1 MKFLG
6 FTSDDSECVMETCAV
21 ILTKLFSCKVRK
33 ILLQSPDRVHLLVQR
48 VLVCHWWKSF
58 IALFKDAVK
67 RTKLRTKSRGP
78 YSPQSPLLSLLK
90 RYIIYSKWAGEK
102 RGSVRREDLNRFSI
116 TYLKASRESEH
127 RPECLVNFSY
137 DINQWFSQDSI
148 FASTEQRQFK
158 YSPQTVFCRS
168 TISVFLI
175 QSRGW
180 PNQRSVDLHGYVI
193 TKYNNSICILFMLD
207 WQSNFQLTFASNP
220 ESYWFLRMRPPQL
233 ISGINRSNRT
243 HAFSRT

>member
-1 MKFLG
+1 M
-6 FTSDDSECVMETCAV
+6 
-21 ILTKLFSCKVRK
+21 
-33 ILLQSPDRVHLLVQR
+33 
-48 VLVCHWWKSF
+48 
-58 IALFKDAVK
+58 K

-78 YSPQSPLLSLLK
+78 YSPQSPLLSLFRKIQNLLK
-90 RYIIYSKWAGEK
+90 MSWRETGQCTE
-102 RGSVRREDLNRFSI
+102 RRLKSI
-116 TYLKASRESEH
+116 FHHLLENFEGIGTSS
-127 RPECLVNFSY
+127 ECLVNFSS
-137 DINQWFSQDSI
+137 DINQWFSQNSI

-180 PNQRSVDLHGYVI
+180 PNQRSIDLHGYVI

-220 ESYWFLRMRPPQL
+220 ESYWFWYAAHASPQL

>member
-1 MKFLG
+1 MQWNERNWGL
-6 FTSDDSECVMETCAV
+6 SRED
-21 ILTKLFSCKVRK
+21 LT
-33 ILLQSPDRVHLLVQR
+33 LL
-48 VLVCHWWKSF
+48 
-58 IALFKDAVK
+58 
-67 RTKLRTKSRGP
+67 
-78 YSPQSPLLSLLK
+78 SPLSFPCLE
-90 RYIIYSKWAGEK
+90 RYKIYSKWAGEK

-116 TYLKASRESEH
+116 TYLKTSRESEH

-137 DINQWFSQDSI
+137 DINQWFSQNSI

-180 PNQRSVDLHGYVI
+180 PNQRSIDLHGYVI
-193 TKYNNSICILFMLD
+193 TKYNNSICILFMWD

-220 ESYWFLRMRPPQL
+220 ESYWFWYAAHASPQL